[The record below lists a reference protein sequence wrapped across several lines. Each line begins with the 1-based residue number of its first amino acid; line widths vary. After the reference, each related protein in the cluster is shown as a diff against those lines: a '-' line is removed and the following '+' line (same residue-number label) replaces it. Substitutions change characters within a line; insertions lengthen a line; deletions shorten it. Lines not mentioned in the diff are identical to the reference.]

1 MLKKRIAL
9 AVTALSF
16 LTLPTASQA
25 LPLSPLPEMEVM
37 TKLAD
42 WLDRLPGA
50 LRGTPAR
57 AARARPRPARAGRNR
72 VKNGCAIDPNGQPLC
87 DPVTK
92 PGAGATASSTDGGSD
107 G

>member
-57 AARARPRPARAGRNR
+57 PARAGRNR

-92 PGAGATASSTDGGSD
+92 PGAGATASSMDDGSEG
-107 G
+107 